1 MKKSRKF
8 FGANLLCWGIQ
19 LYFHQLEGAGG
30 REWDIIVVVWVQQ
43 GLGNQCYMQ
52 GCVFTFI
59 GACLGLQCVQF
70 FICRHNGVVTGTA
83 QCRQNIVNSFS
94 GSLGHDACLGVRE
107 SDICRNLI
115 WSRKGSYSIHLQEL
129 IVLFGAVM
137 VCRTLIWQGD
147 GEGTKSMQLRPG
159 LVRRIIK
166 EAEAVFFAL
175 RCGAVQDQY
184 CKFLSRYL

>member
-1 MKKSRKF
+1 M
-8 FGANLLCWGIQ
+8 
-19 LYFHQLEGAGG
+19 
-30 REWDIIVVVWVQQ
+30 
-43 GLGNQCYMQ
+43 
-52 GCVFTFI
+52 
-59 GACLGLQCVQF
+59 
-70 FICRHNGVVTGTA
+70 VTGTA

-184 CKFLSRYL
+184 CKFLSRILQSLA

>member
-1 MKKSRKF
+1 MVQVV
-8 FGANLLCWGIQ
+8 FGSLPFVNISEASP
-19 LYFHQLEGAGG
+19 
-30 REWDIIVVVWVQQ
+30 IIPIKVLALAYNVSS
-43 GLGNQCYMQ
+43 
-52 GCVFTFI
+52 
-59 GACLGLQCVQF
+59 F
-70 FICRHNGVVTGTA
+70 FICRQNGVVTGTA

-129 IVLFGAVM
+129 FVLFGAVM

-159 LVRRIIK
+159 LVRRILK
-166 EAEAVFFAL
+166 EAEALFFAL

-184 CKFLSRYL
+184 CKFLSRYLQSLA